1 MQATGS
7 QRFPFYIKR
16 GYDHIKK
23 HNKTH
28 QLLTGDGGT
37 EGLSD
42 AEKSKHENNY
52 IGNKGLLFLLLSL
65 IMTPAPVL
73 PASPPPPFILG
84 KGEEQLWAAAAER
97 QCGAVII
104 HKREAK
110 LRFR

>member
-7 QRFPFYIKR
+7 QHFPFYIKW

-23 HNKTH
+23 HNKTY

-42 AEKSKHENNY
+42 AEKSKHKNNY
-52 IGNKGLLFLLLSL
+52 VGNKGLLFLLLSL
-65 IMTPAPVL
+65 VLTPAPVL
-73 PASPPPPFILG
+73 PASSPLPFILG
-84 KGEEQLWAAAAER
+84 RAEEQLWAAAAEW
-97 QCGAVII
+97 QCSTVIV